1 MRTSG
6 TKERQGARLG
16 RPRVD
21 IPNRPTDCPRGH
33 RGEIT
38 LWGRREW
45 TSAPFCRQRFRCV
58 PADGTRPHTFSLGR
72 RRAAERHPAGAEC
85 VTCDIRPG
93 AAEGPISPVGH
104 RHTAVEIAHL
114 LGLVAE
120 GMSLRQAS
128 RTVRLEAHRYVEDRH
143 GMRRTSSQHVLAARY
158 LDLFGSAID
167 EALAPTRCPRILV
180 LDSKPL
186 NLRAY
191 GAERSDPTWNE
202 AERGGAVMVAVGGDD
217 PGRRL
222 MPWRIGLAADETA
235 ASWLDFLDEID
246 PDGPGPD
253 WVVAD
258 GASAIAS
265 AVMRRWPDATF
276 YNCEFHLGRALR
288 EAAASDGIWTDDPAH
303 AGLFERALWSEPDWD
318 ALAAFAH
325 ARPAPALERWCT
337 TNDDLVR
344 QQCDARRGRSG
355 FPRSNAAAERI
366 LDWIDERFGRRRRYA
381 LRNAPRLQL
390 VLSLVRAFHAGQ
402 ADLATFAAV
411 VKRRLGELVP
421 GDHLA
426 WTARH
431 DPRDRLCSIGQLIV
445 DAHDRAT
452 RGTATYMAAAK
463 ARSVIANVA
472 AQNAALAGLGRP
484 PLVATVAPG
493 RRTASV
499 KVRGRMLSD
508 FPLIARD
515 WDAEANDRPLDTI
528 RAGTDHPAH
537 WRCYRCGHAWV
548 APVCQRTMRQTRCQR
563 CSTERAD
570 GRSSLAAL
578 HPGLVAEWDVT
589 ANLPL
594 RPDRIKVSYDRAV
607 SWVCRDDPGHPSYR
621 MSPFTRAKVPV
632 GCPLCRR
639 RQRSAMARR
648 RAA

>member
-1 MRTSG
+1 MRTSR
-6 TKERQGARLG
+6 TEDRQGARLG

-21 IPNRPTDCPRGH
+21 IPNRPTVCPKGH
-33 RGEIT
+33 RGDIT
-38 LWGRREW
+38 RWGRREW
-45 TSAPFCRQRFRCV
+45 TSAPFCRQRFRCI
-58 PADGTRPHTFSLGR
+58 PADGSRPHTFSLGR
-72 RRAAERHPAGAEC
+72 RRAAERHPAGEEC

-114 LGLVAE
+114 LELVAE

-158 LDLFGSAID
+158 LDLFGGAID
-167 EALAPTRCPRILV
+167 EALAPTRCPRILI

-276 YNCEFHLGRALR
+276 YTCEFHLGRVLR

-303 AGLFERALWSEPDWD
+303 AELFGRALWSEPDWD
-318 ALAAFAH
+318 ALTALAH

-344 QQCDARRGRSG
+344 PQCDARRGRSG
-355 FPRSNAAAERI
+355 FPRSNAAAERV
-366 LDWIDERFGRRRRYA
+366 LDWIDERSGRRRRYA

-390 VLSLVRAFHAGQ
+390 VPPLVRAFHAGQ
-402 ADLATFAAV
+402 ADLATFAAI
-411 VKRRLGELVP
+411 VKRRLDELAP

-426 WTARH
+426 WTAPRPARPAVLDRPAH
-431 DPRDRLCSIGQLIV
+431 RRRPRPRRPRDRDLHGRGQGARSSPTSPPRTRRSRDSAGRRGSRRPRRGGAPPRSRCGVGCS
-445 DAHDRAT
+445 ATSRSSRAT
-452 RGTATYMAAAK
+452 GTPPRTTGRSGPSGPGRTTGRTGGATAAITPGSR
-463 ARSVIANVA
+463 RSVSGRCVRPA
-472 AQNAALAGLGRP
+472 ASAARPSVPMAGPRSP
-484 PLVATVAPG
+484 RSTPG
-493 RRTASV
+493 SWPSGT
-499 KVRGRMLSD
+499 LS
-508 FPLIARD
+508 PT
-515 WDAEANDRPLDTI
+515 P
-528 RAGTDHPAH
+528 
-537 WRCYRCGHAWV
+537 
-548 APVCQRTMRQTRCQR
+548 
-563 CSTERAD
+563 
-570 GRSSLAAL
+570 RS
-578 HPGLVAEWDVT
+578 G
-589 ANLPL
+589 
-594 RPDRIKVSYDRAV
+594 
-607 SWVCRDDPGHPSYR
+607 PSGSR
-621 MSPFTRAKVPV
+621 
-632 GCPLCRR
+632 
-639 RQRSAMARR
+639 
-648 RAA
+648 